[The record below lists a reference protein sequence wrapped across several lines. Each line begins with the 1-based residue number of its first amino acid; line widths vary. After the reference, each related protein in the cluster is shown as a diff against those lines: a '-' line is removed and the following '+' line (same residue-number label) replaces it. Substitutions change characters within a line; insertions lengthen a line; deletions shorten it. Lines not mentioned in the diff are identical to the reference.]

1 MPELQPPPSRAR
13 GRLPDGT
20 SYAVYGQG
28 TPVVFIHGVG
38 MQQDI
43 WVPQILGFA
52 RDHTVITFDMLGH
65 GHSPLPPASPSLSD
79 YADQVT
85 RLLDQLGLA
94 RAHIVGHSMGAL
106 VALEFALHAPERCL
120 SVTALNAVYCRSE
133 AQKMA
138 VMARVQNLQNNNTEA
153 AIDTT
158 IARWFGNPTPPYLDT
173 TAALCRRLLSEVNAE
188 GYARTYGLFASS
200 DRAHEGRL
208 GALTCPT
215 LFMTGEFDPN
225 STPDMSLAM
234 ASAIPGSQCHVLAGE
249 RHMMTLTSAPQV
261 HAELHPFLQAA
272 EARHNDLEAA

>member
-1 MPELQPPPSRAR
+1 MSTGNPSATAAAGSVSTAPEPN
-13 GRLPDGT
+13 RLM
-20 SYAVYGQG
+20 
-28 TPVVFIHGVG
+28 I
-38 MQQDI
+38 
-43 WVPQILGFA
+43 
-52 RDHTVITFDMLGH
+52 
-65 GHSPLPPASPSLSD
+65 SLS
-79 YADQVT
+79 
-85 RLLDQLGLA
+85 
-94 RAHIVGHSMGAL
+94 
-106 VALEFALHAPERCL
+106 
-120 SVTALNAVYCRSE
+120 
-133 AQKMA
+133 
-138 VMARVQNLQNNNTEA
+138 VMAATIMQ